1 MYLSHNEGEW
11 RMSMELLLKILQ
23 PTPTKF
29 YQLMTKNGLKIRFA
43 KTALWCPLNYTIIN
57 RRETMDWR
65 DLWFPATVVCGC
77 ICKMMLQ
84 TVGVLYLKSDQPVF
98 STVWHDWFIWSDINW
113 LLSLSIYQKLI
124 TKVNS
129 YLQTSFTW
137 SSIIDQCCTPAAE
150 DQYYLRVYT
159 RGVVFFVLMGLL
171 TSKFW
176 FQHLHWSSI
185 QCAVKI
191 ISYFV
196 STLNNTVW
204 TTR

>member
-1 MYLSHNEGEW
+1 MWQTHTRTNIWTSRAAVAAKNISTNWWLRMAW
-11 RMSMELLLKILQ
+11 RSDLQ
-23 PTPTKF
+23 KQHYDVHLITPSSTDERQWIEEIF
-29 YQLMTKNGLKIRFA
+29 GSQT
-43 KTALWCPLNYTIIN
+43 
-57 RRETMDWR
+57 
-65 DLWFPATVVCGC
+65 TVVCGC